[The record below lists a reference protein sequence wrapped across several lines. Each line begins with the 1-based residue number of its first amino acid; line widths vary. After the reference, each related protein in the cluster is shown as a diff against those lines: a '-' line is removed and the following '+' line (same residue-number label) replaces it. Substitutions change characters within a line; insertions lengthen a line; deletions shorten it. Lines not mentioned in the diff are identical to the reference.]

1 MLQPGVTF
9 HLDRSDRVVAGL
21 TRDPGTG
28 RVITSVKV
36 VGDDQDGT
44 VVPTELTLVGQP
56 RVLRRILDELTAAV
70 DEAVRREDAMTDT
83 VLPFEAVQ

>member
-1 MLQPGVTF
+1 MFQPGVSF
-9 HLDRSDRVVAGL
+9 HLDETDQVRPGL

-28 RVITSVKV
+28 RVITDVKIV
-36 VGDDQDGT
+36 SGPAPGVAPCQ
-44 VVPTELTLVGQP
+44 LMLVGPP